1 MARVGIEL
9 RAELLKEQALARAQL
24 ATWAARLVSLGA
36 AHSTLLPH
44 NFHALVETGGQNMRR
59 GE

>member
-1 MARVGIEL
+1 MDARK
-9 RAELLKEQALARAQL
+9 RAYGVQFRP
-24 ATWAARLVSLGA
+24 